1 MALVECELVHDQT
14 PQPTPIR
21 VSHLTVQALLVDCL
35 DGVPVQPQ
43 QLSHL
48 AHRQQSHEGLHV
60 SHHRGR
66 QRAPTR
72 QPGNVLDTHPTART
86 AHPPDW
92 HIQPDAPPQQV
103 TFANAPQRRL
113 MDAGTSLAAPAT
125 ARQRLGLR
133 PQHQQQALIAQFMD
147 IVKFEAFPEQGKH
160 FRLLPWRR
168 SFAEVDW
175 SRVPSKSNRRSAA
188 FYISRP
194 PLIREEPFFM
204 IGISRTASG
213 LAPRDYVLPLTIALP
228 H

>member
-1 MALVECELVHDQT
+1 MRTSLC
-14 PQPTPIR
+14 
-21 VSHLTVQALLVDCL
+21 SW
-35 DGVPVQPQ
+35 
-43 QLSHL
+43 S
-48 AHRQQSHEGLHV
+48 
-60 SHHRGR
+60 GR
-66 QRAPTR
+66 D
-72 QPGNVLDTHPTART
+72 DTHPTART

-160 FRLLPWRR
+160 FRLCHGGR

-188 FYISRP
+188 FYIARP
-194 PLIREEPFFM
+194 PLIREEPKKSRLAAA
-204 IGISRTASG
+204 GIVMGRVNQLRVTVST
-213 LAPRDYVLPLTIALP
+213 
-228 H
+228 